1 MYKKEKVLLLN
12 IGNTHWQSE
21 TRRMKDDKRQVKLDD
36 QLPLFNFEELATATN
51 NFHSANMLGKCGF
64 GSVYKVSLVLYSH
77 QLSKN

>member
-12 IGNTHWQSE
+12 IGNTHWQRK
-21 TRRMKDDKRQVKLDD
+21 TQRMKEDQRQVKLDD

-51 NFHSANMLGKCGF
+51 NFHSANMLGEGGF